1 VNGDADGEGQ
11 DYSSHM
17 RSGDDDAETRWQPGQ
32 QTHEYAPPPTKCING
47 GMVLGGLEKLQA
59 FKLKF
64 PTASRSAA

>member
-32 QTHEYAPPPTKCING
+32 QTHEYAPPPPKCING